1 MLLDAVCHHPEG
13 WGPVSHLRRFDLTP
27 CFEEAVLFSVP
38 LGSLILLSL
47 FRSWHLSRLNA
58 LQRTHRINTC
68 LLWVK
73 LVRDFWRV
81 LSSYRAEVMVMV
93 LT

>member
-13 WGPVSHLRRFDLTP
+13 WGPVSRLRPFDLTP

-47 FRSWHLSRLNA
+47 LRSWNLSRLSA
-58 LQRTHRINTC
+58 LQRTHRINTW
-68 LLWVK
+68 LLWAK
-73 LVRDFWRV
+73 LVRGFGRV
-81 LSSYRAEVMVMV
+81 LSRRAEVLVMA